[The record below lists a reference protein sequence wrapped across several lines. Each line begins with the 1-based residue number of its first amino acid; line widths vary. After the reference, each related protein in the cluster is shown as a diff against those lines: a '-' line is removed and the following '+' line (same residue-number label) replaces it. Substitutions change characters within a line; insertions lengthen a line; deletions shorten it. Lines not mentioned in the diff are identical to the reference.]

1 MYNYKTRYKLNKD
14 YMSDFK
20 FPTEVVDLP
29 SKGIVYPKDH
39 PLSSGKIEI
48 KYMTAKEEDI
58 LSNQSYISK
67 GIVLDKLLQSLIVT
81 KDVKIDDLI
90 VGDKNAVFIVA
101 RILGY
106 GKNYDVRIKGQEYQ
120 IDLTEL
126 NNREFDT
133 EGLVQGQN
141 EFTYKIE
148 STGTVLTYKILNGK
162 DEKSIERE
170 IAGLKKIN
178 KESSADLTTR
188 LKHII
193 TSVDGKDDKKDIRD
207 FVDNYLLARDS
218 RAFREHIK
226 NTQPDV
232 NLDYVLES
240 GEEVSVPI
248 GLNFFW
254 PDL

>member
-1 MYNYKTRYKLNKD
+1 
-14 YMSDFK
+14 MSDFK
-20 FPTEVVDLP
+20 FPTEMVDLP

-48 KYMTAKEEDI
+48 KYMTAREEDI

-101 RILGY
+101 RVLGY
-106 GKNYDVRIKGQEYQ
+106 GKIYNVSIKGQEHQ

-126 NNREFDT
+126 DNREFDT
-133 EGLVQGQN
+133 KGLTQGIN
-141 EFTYKIE
+141 EFSYTIE
-148 STGTVLTYKILNGK
+148 STGTMLTYKILNGK
-162 DEKSIERE
+162 DEKAIERE

-193 TSVDGKDDKKDIRD
+193 TSVDGKDEKKDIRD

-232 NLDYVLES
+232 NLEYVLES
-240 GEEVSVPI
+240 GEEVAVPI

>member
-1 MYNYKTRYKLNKD
+1 
-14 YMSDFK
+14 MSDFK
-20 FPTEVVDLP
+20 FPTEMVDLP
-29 SKGIVYPKDH
+29 SKGIVYSKEN

-48 KYMTAKEEDI
+48 KYMTAREEDI
-58 LSNQSYISK
+58 LTNQSYISK

-81 KDVKIDDLI
+81 KDIKIDDLI

-106 GKNYDVRIKGQEYQ
+106 GKNYDVKIKGIDYT

-133 EGLVQGQN
+133 EGLTQGQN
-141 EFTYKIE
+141 EFSYTIE
-148 STGTVLTYKILNGK
+148 STGTVLTYKILTGK
-162 DEKSIERE
+162 DEKAIDRE
-170 IAGLKKIN
+170 LAGLKKIN
-178 KESSADLTTR
+178 KESDPSLTTR
-188 LKHII
+188 LKHVI
-193 TSVDGKDDKKDIRD
+193 TSVDGKDEKKDIRN

-232 NLDYVLES
+232 NLEYVLEN
-240 GEEVSVPI
+240 GEEVVVPI